1 MILVW
6 LIGIPVA
13 GGLLA
18 WLAGNYWSG
27 SSRWVALGGL
37 ILNLI
42 ISLVLVLPGTGPII
56 PGLNGPWLIDMNV
69 PWIPWFGIRFH
80 LAADGLSLVLILLT
94 NFLGIVSVA
103 CSWTEIA
110 ERTGFFYFNLM
121 WVLAGIIGVFTAL
134 DLFLF
139 YFFWELMMVPMF
151 LLIAIWGHEN
161 RTYAAI
167 KFFLFTQISGLLML
181 AAIIGLYFVHGR
193 STGTYTFDYP
203 ALIGTVMS
211 PRTSMWLMLG
221 FLIAFAVKLPAFP
234 VHCWLPDAHTEAPTA
249 GSVILAG
256 LLLKTGAYGLLRF
269 VIPLFPDAAKAFA
282 PAAMFLAV
290 IAILYGALLAFS
302 QTDLKRLVAYTS
314 VSHMGFVLLAVFA
327 WNDLALQGA
336 VIQIICHGLSTG
348 ALFVLVG
355 IMQERLHTRDINR
368 MGGLWAAVPRMG
380 GMAMVFALASL
391 GLPGMGNFVGE
402 FLILIGAYPIS
413 RPMTILAA
421 LGLVSA
427 TVYSLWIMQQA
438 FHGTDKEKRHIRD
451 LSKRE
456 TATLGAMMVILLWLG
471 LYPQPVF
478 KTTRPA
484 LNHLQQIAPITPQS
498 PEQASDTVTARLML
512 PVTDK
517 EIENQ
522 MNNKRVMFPGEID
535 DPH

>member
-1 MILVW
+1 MILAW
-6 LIGIPVA
+6 LIGVPVA
-13 GGLLA
+13 GGVLA

-37 ILNLI
+37 TLNLI
-42 ISLVLVLPGTGPII
+42 ISLVLVFPGNGPII
-56 PGLNGPWLIDMNV
+56 QGLNGPWLVDMNV
-69 PWIPWFGIRFH
+69 PWISWFNIRFH
-80 LAADGLSLVLILLT
+80 LAADGLSLVLVLLT
-94 NFLGIVSVA
+94 NFLGIVSVT
-103 CSWTEIA
+103 CSWTEIT
-110 ERTGFFYFNLM
+110 ERPGFFYFNLM

-151 LLIAIWGHEN
+151 LMIAIWGHEN
-161 RTYAAI
+161 RIYAAI

-193 STGTYTFDYP
+193 STGIYTFDYP
-203 ALIGTVMS
+203 ALIGTA
-211 PRTSMWLMLG
+211 MWLMLG

-256 LLLKTGAYGLLRF
+256 LLLKTGAYGMLRF
-269 VIPLFPDAAKAFA
+269 VIPLFPEAAKAFA
-282 PAAMFLAV
+282 PAAMLLAV

-355 IMQERLHTRDINR
+355 IMQERLHTRDIDR
-368 MGGLWAAVPRMG
+368 MGGLWTAVPRMG

-402 FLILIGAYPIS
+402 FLILIGVYPVS
-413 RPMTILAA
+413 KPLTILAA

-427 TVYSLWIMQQA
+427 TVYSLWIIQKA

-456 TATLGAMMVILLWLG
+456 TATLGAMMILLIWLG
-471 LYPQPVF
+471 VYPQPVF
-478 KTTRPA
+478 KTSRSA
-484 LNHLQQIAPITPQS
+484 LNYLQQIAPIAS
-498 PEQASDTVTARLML
+498 PPPERISNTVKAKLL
-512 PVTDK
+512 LAVTNK
-517 EIENQ
+517 EIDKQINT
-522 MNNKRVMFPGEID
+522 KRVMSSGEIH